1 MQTLE
6 RTVERT
12 VGIRRDLAARAGRK
26 MRRYG
31 FSLDDAVEWAC
42 LLIVNQRGLPDF
54 APPVPLGF
62 CVDGRHM
69 RKRRGAALPIV
80 AEDSDG
86 MHTVRAEKIGLDAF
100 AETKAELAAE
110 VAAQLAM
117 LWKEYAL
124 ADDAELTESA
134 REVKRNLLAT
144 FEEAR

>member
-1 MQTLE
+1 ME
-6 RTVERT
+6 R
-12 VGIRRDLAARAGRK
+12 LRK
-26 MRRYG
+26 MVALAEEA
-31 FSLDDAVEWAC
+31 SPAL
-42 LLIVNQRGLPDF
+42 
-54 APPVPLGF
+54 
-62 CVDGRHM
+62 
-69 RKRRGAALPIV
+69 KRRGAALPIV

-86 MHTVRAEKIGLDAF
+86 MHTVRAEKIWLDAF

-144 FEEAR
+144 FEEEIASSIGL